1 MDALHPGMSPE
12 NNNQIISKR
21 CHVVPMRV
29 PLFSS
34 LGLARLRCSSTDTEP
49 LQSCQPFNEGEVPV
63 LIIQMSELS
72 FQLRSPTLSSQLY
85 CVIVS
90 HAVRCIPP
98 LCRQRQR
105 LRQIAPLCSR
115 NVAFDAMSGFHF
127 LKQTLEATR
136 SFFLTYMFFRT
147 FVGQV
152 NYA

>member
-90 HAVRCIPP
+90 HAVRCFPP
-98 LCRQRQR
+98 LCKQRPTSTQDSSIMLSR
-105 LRQIAPLCSR
+105 CRFRRREWLPL
-115 NVAFDAMSGFHF
+115 
-127 LKQTLEATR
+127 LETNA
-136 SFFLTYMFFRT
+136 
-147 FVGQV
+147 
-152 NYA
+152 